1 MSEAKGRA
9 AKHAEIHRAD
19 RAADRTDTQDGSQA
33 DRLLLPFPP
42 GCVVA
47 RLVRREKRF
56 TIVATYP
63 TTDPAT
69 GAELFAHTNNTGSM
83 LGLLAPGTPAL
94 LSPALNPDR
103 KLRWTLEALA
113 LPGAAPAGDAP
124 AWAGV
129 NTQTPNRLLE
139 AAFHAGLLPEA
150 RGYAHLRREAK
161 TGASR
166 LDALLTAHGDNGLSP
181 LPPLYVECKNV
192 TLVQGGLALF
202 PDAPTERGRKHLA
215 ELTRLVHEGCRA
227 ALFFLVQRPD
237 GDSFAPA
244 AAIDPDYARD
254 LAAALSAG
262 VEAWVWRARITTA
275 GISLGEPLPLSSAWA
290 SAWLSTSV
298 SGSALPCSGH
308 AHAKES
314 TRS

>member
-1 MSEAKGRA
+1 MSEAAGRA
-9 AKHAEIHRAD
+9 GMLDENQAE
-19 RAADRTDTQDGSQA
+19 
-33 DRLLLPFPP
+33 RLLLPFPP

-56 TIVATYP
+56 TIVATD
-63 TTDPAT
+63 TATDAAT

-94 LSPALNPDR
+94 LSPAVNPER
-103 KLRWTLEALA
+103 TLKWTLEALA
-113 LPGAAPAGDAP
+113 LPGTGTTGAAP

-150 RGYAHLRREAK
+150 RGYTALRREAK
-161 TGASR
+161 TGDSR
-166 LDALLTAHGDNGLSP
+166 LDALLTAHKDSG

-215 ELTRLVHEGCRA
+215 DLTRLVHEGCRA

-237 GDSFAPA
+237 GQAFAPA

-254 LAAALSAG
+254 LAAALAAG
-262 VEAWVWRARITTA
+262 VEAWVWRARITAA
-275 GISLGEPLPLSSAWA
+275 GIGLAERLPLSPAWA
-290 SAWLSTSV
+290 TA
-298 SGSALPCSGH
+298 SGLPCFGP
-308 AHAKES
+308 AHAKEP